1 MFPKKTHILVVDDS
15 ANIRR
20 MVVDAL
26 AKLQYYKVTTSG
38 DANDAFDKL
47 KYFVGG
53 DNPIGLILADLNMP
67 GPSGLDFL
75 KTVRQNA
82 AYTDLPFLLVTTES
96 EKTAVAQ
103 AAMSGV
109 SAYVVKPFH
118 LDTLAKRLM
127 DAWKRHNKTD
137 AAQTKV
143 SSVKTCLR

>member
-1 MFPKKTHILVVDDS
+1 MFPKKTHVLVVDDS

-26 AKLQYYKVTTSG
+26 SKLEYYKVTTSG
-38 DANDAFDKL
+38 DANDAIDKL
-47 KYFVGG
+47 KHFL
-53 DNPIGLILADLNMP
+53 DTENPIGVILADLNMP

-75 KTVRQNA
+75 KTVRQTPQ
-82 AYTDLPFLLVTTES
+82 YKDLPFILVTTES

-109 SAYVVKPFH
+109 SGYIVKPFQ

-127 DAWKRHNKTD
+127 EAWKKHNKE
-137 AAQTKV
+137 AA
-143 SSVKTCLR
+143 

>member
-1 MFPKKTHILVVDDS
+1 MFPKKIHILVVDDS

-26 AKLQYYKVTTSG
+26 AKLDYHKVTTSG
-38 DANDAFDKL
+38 DANDALDKL
-47 KYFVGG
+47 KYFVES

-75 KTVRQNA
+75 KTVRQNPT
-82 AYTDLPFLLVTTES
+82 YEQLPFLLVTTES
-96 EKTAVAQ
+96 EKTAVTQ

-109 SAYVVKPFH
+109 SCYLVKPFH

-127 DAWKRHNKTD
+127 DAWKKHNKTD
-137 AAQTKV
+137 AA
-143 SSVKTCLR
+143 